1 MSRPRGATRRA
12 PARSSSSNSSN
23 SRNNSRSGGGPV
35 TQPVTSEL
43 ESALQ
48 RSANEPS
55 PEPTPFRDL
64 GLPDKLVDALE
75 RAGLTTAF
83 EIQARVLPDALAGR
97 TLLGRAR
104 TGSGKTI
111 AFGLPALTR
120 LAESGHRRRPGVIRG
135 LILVPTRE
143 LASQVVDALEPL
155 GRAIGLKTLAVYG
168 GASMGR
174 QMDALRRGVDLV
186 VATPG
191 RLSDLIDR
199 GSATLNAV
207 EVTVLDEAD
216 HLADLGFM
224 PAVTALLDQTPP
236 GGQRLLFS
244 ATLDRDVDKLIRRYL
259 PDPAIHG
266 VNDEEPTGQV
276 DHRAVRVRFGD
287 KIGVAA
293 EIAGAPG
300 RTLIFVRT
308 KHGADRLAKQLSKVG
323 VPAAAI
329 HGDLRQSQRERALD
343 GFTRGRT
350 PVLVATDVAARG
362 IHVDAVERVL
372 HFDPAND
379 AKTHLHRSGR
389 TGRAGADGT
398 VVTLVL
404 PDQARDVERLLRDAG
419 VPAEPLEVSA
429 RDMSVEVAQPVAAA
443 RVDRPMSNRSS
454 DGGPRRDGTPRGGYA
469 SGRRP
474 SRGSRPAA
482 RRPQNAA

>member
-1 MSRPRGATRRA
+1 M
-12 PARSSSSNSSN
+12 
-23 SRNNSRSGGGPV
+23 
-35 TQPVTSEL
+35 E
-43 ESALQ
+43 
-48 RSANEPS
+48 RSAALPS
-55 PEPTPFRDL
+55 PEPTPFGEL
-64 GLPDKLVDALE
+64 GLPPKLVDALA
-75 RAGLTTAF
+75 RTGLTTAF

-111 AFGLPALTR
+111 AFGLPVLTR
-120 LAESGHRRRPGVIRG
+120 LAESGLRRRPTVIRG

-143 LASQVVDALEPL
+143 LAGQVMEVIEPL
-155 GRAIGLKTLAVYG
+155 GRALGLKTLAVYG

-174 QMDALRRGVDLV
+174 QIDALRRGVDIV

-191 RLSDLIDR
+191 RLIDLIER
-199 GSATLNAV
+199 RSATLNAV

-224 PAVTALLDQTPP
+224 PAVTKLLDQTPAD
-236 GGQRLLFS
+236 GQRLLFS
-244 ATLDRDVDKLIRRYL
+244 ATLDRDVDALIRRYL
-259 PDPAIHG
+259 PDPVVHA
-266 VNDEEPTGQV
+266 VADEAPSGQV
-276 DHRAVRVRFGD
+276 DHRLVSVRFGD
-287 KIGVAA
+287 KVGVTAS
-293 EIAGAPG
+293 IAGAPG
-300 RTLIFVRT
+300 RTLVFVRT
-308 KHGADRLAKQLSKVG
+308 KHGADRLAKQLSRAG

-343 GFTRGRT
+343 GFTRGLV

-404 PDQARDVERLLRDAG
+404 PDQSREVERMHRDAG
-419 VPAEPLEVSA
+419 TPSTLLDVAP
-429 RDMSVEVAQPVAAA
+429 RDMTVPTVAPAASPA
-443 RVDRPMSNRSS
+443 RVPVNPPTSANR
-454 DGGPRRDGTPRGGYA
+454 PRRNDGTSRGSYA
-469 SGRRP
+469 SGRRSSSRP
-474 SRGSRPAA
+474 QGSVSRGSAPG
-482 RRPQNAA
+482 RRNTNAA

>member
-1 MSRPRGATRRA
+1 MSRPRGASRRA
-12 PARSSSSNSSN
+12 PARSSSRPHGSSGKP
-23 SRNNSRSGGGPV
+23 S
-35 TQPVTSEL
+35 QPAVSEL
-43 ESALQ
+43 ETALQ
-48 RSANEPS
+48 RSAAEPS
-55 PEPTPFRDL
+55 PEPTPFTEL
-64 GLPDKLVDALE
+64 SLPPKLVTALE

-111 AFGLPALTR
+111 AFGLPVLTR
-120 LAESGHRRRPGVIRG
+120 LAESDRRRRPGVVRG

-143 LASQVVDALEPL
+143 LAGQVVDALEPL
-155 GRAIGLKTLAVYG
+155 GRALGLKTLAVYG

-174 QMDALRRGVDLV
+174 QIDALRRGVDLV

-191 RLSDLIDR
+191 RLIDLIER
-199 GSATLNAV
+199 GSATLNSV
-207 EVTVLDEAD
+207 EITVLDEAD

-224 PAVTALLDQTPP
+224 PAVPALLDQPP
-236 GGQRLLFS
+236 PEGQRLLFS

-266 VNDEEPTGQV
+266 VADEAPTGQV
-276 DHRAVRVRFGD
+276 DHRLVRVAFGD
-287 KIGVAA
+287 KVGVAA

-308 KHGADRLAKQLSKVG
+308 KHGADRLAKQLNRVG
-323 VPAAAI
+323 VSAAAI
-329 HGDLRQSQRERALD
+329 HGDLRQNQRERALD

-362 IHVDAVERVL
+362 IHVDDVERVL

-379 AKTHLHRSGR
+379 HKTHLHRSGR

-404 PDQARDVERLLRDAG
+404 PDQARDVERMHRDAG
-419 VPAEPLEVSA
+419 TPAEPITVTPRDMTASAAAQAAAPTQRQRPARSSGGAPWDASRVAA
-429 RDMSVEVAQPVAAA
+429 RD
-443 RVDRPMSNRSS
+443 SS
-454 DGGPRRDGTPRGGYA
+454 RGATA

-474 SRGSRPAA
+474 RWGSRPVA
-482 RRPQNAA
+482 RRPSAAA

>member
-1 MSRPRGATRRA
+1 M
-12 PARSSSSNSSN
+12 
-23 SRNNSRSGGGPV
+23 
-35 TQPVTSEL
+35 SEL
-43 ESALQ
+43 ETAIE
-48 RSANEPS
+48 RSAALPS
-55 PEPTPFRDL
+55 PEPTPFGEL
-64 GLPDKLVDALE
+64 GLPPKLVDALA
-75 RAGLTTAF
+75 RTGLTTAF

-111 AFGLPALTR
+111 AFGLPVLTR
-120 LAESGHRRRPGVIRG
+120 LAESDFRRRPTVIRG

-143 LASQVVDALEPL
+143 LAGQVVEVIEPL
-155 GRAIGLKTLAVYG
+155 GRALGLKTLAIYG

-174 QMDALRRGVDLV
+174 QIDALRRGVDVV

-191 RLSDLIDR
+191 RLIDLIER
-199 GSATLNAV
+199 GAATLNAV

-224 PAVTALLDQTPP
+224 PAVTKLLDQTPSN
-236 GGQRLLFS
+236 GQRLLFS
-244 ATLDRDVDKLIRRYL
+244 ATLDRDVDSLIRRYL
-259 PDPAIHG
+259 PDPVVHA
-266 VNDEEPTGQV
+266 VADETPTGQV
-276 DHRAVRVRFGD
+276 DHRSVPVRFGD
-287 KIGVAA
+287 KVGVTAA
-293 EIAGAPG
+293 LAGAPG
-300 RTLIFVRT
+300 RTLVFVRT
-308 KHGADRLAKQLSKVG
+308 KHGADRLAKQLSRVG

-343 GFTRGRT
+343 GFTRGRV

-404 PDQARDVERLLRDAG
+404 PDQSRDVERMHRDAG
-419 VPAEPLEVSA
+419 TPSTVLDVAPRDMTAVQVSTPAPAPARVPASQPTSA
-429 RDMSVEVAQPVAAA
+429 
-443 RVDRPMSNRSS
+443 NR
-454 DGGPRRDGTPRGGYA
+454 PRRGGEGQSRGSYA
-469 SGRRP
+469 SGRR
-474 SRGSRPAA
+474 SGT
-482 RRPQNAA
+482 RPQGSAAHGRRGENAA